1 MNKGKIVVALGGNA
15 LGNTPQEQLQLV
27 KKTATVIADLT
38 EEGYKVILGHGNGPQ
53 VGMINNAM
61 AYASEHDNTPAM
73 PFAECVAM
81 SQGYIGYHLQQ
92 AITNELRRRKIAK
105 SCASVVTRMIVDE
118 NDPGFKDPSKP
129 VGIFYDEEKAG
140 ELMKET
146 GDIYK
151 EDAGRGWR
159 KVVAS
164 PMPLKICE
172 LDLLKELVDRDF
184 IVITVGGGG
193 IPVVKEENGDLRGVS
208 AVIDKDNACARLAID
223 LNADRLIILTAV
235 DRVCVNFNK
244 PTQKELSEMTLA
256 EAEEYI
262 KEGQFAPGSMLPK
275 IQACLKFVSE
285 SGKEALITSLEK
297 AKEGLEGKTGT
308 RIRR

>member
-38 EEGYKVILGHGNGPQ
+38 EEGYTVILGHGNGPQ

-164 PMPLKICE
+164 PMPLEICE

-193 IPVVKEENGDLRGVS
+193 IPVVKEENGDLCGVS

-244 PTQKELSEMTLA
+244 PAQKELSEMTLA

>member
-38 EEGYKVILGHGNGPQ
+38 EEGYTVILGHGNGPQ

-164 PMPLKICE
+164 PMPLEICE

-235 DRVCVNFNK
+235 DRVCINFNK
-244 PTQKELSEMTLA
+244 PAQKELSEMTLE

-262 KEGQFAPGSMLPK
+262 REGQFAPGSMLPK